1 MQLPPVRRLI
11 WKTIAYLWFI
21 NLITNPEKIGAMR
34 FNSIPFIL
42 LLLAGI
48 LFCNSCNRTPYYGPD
63 IYVPD
68 TTFKVVG
75 YLSTGNFDKIDALE
89 LDKLTYLN
97 IAFANPDADGNL
109 VAELTAD
116 IKPVVQKGHDL
127 NLKVFISLA
136 GGGRPDTVIWNNLL
150 KPENR
155 SAFIKKLVAYVEE
168 NNLDG
173 VDVDIEG
180 NLLPYLDNNYNPFVL
195 ELRKALHAKGK
206 GITAALG
213 AVGFHEAVGQE
224 ALEAYD
230 FINVMVYDKTGI
242 WRPHDIGPHSPYS
255 YATDAIKF
263 WTIDRK
269 IPPERITLGVPF
281 YGFDFTPPARYI
293 SYAEIIRENKGYAY
307 HDSVGTRYYYNGIP
321 TMVKKTEL
329 AKKTLGGVM
338 IWEIAYDTTGDL
350 SLMKALYQTLE
361 AGNCQVRTFFRD
373 EDGDGFGDMSRPIQA
388 CEAPEGYVANMDD
401 RDDKN
406 PRVH

>member
-1 MQLPPVRRLI
+1 MKLRPDDHLTLI
-11 WKTIAYLWFI
+11 LCT
-21 NLITNPEKIGAMR
+21 
-34 FNSIPFIL
+34 
-42 LLLAGI
+42 I
-48 LFCNSCNRTPYYGPD
+48 LFACASCAERTPVYGPD
-63 IYVPD
+63 IYLPD

-75 YLSTGNFDKIDALE
+75 YLSTGNFNDLDSIE

-97 IAFANPDADGNL
+97 IAFGNPDAEGNLIADGN
-109 VAELTAD
+109 AD
-116 IKPVVQKGHDL
+116 IKPVVQRGHDL

-136 GGGRPDTVIWNNLL
+136 GGGRPDTVIWNSLL
-150 KPENR
+150 QPKNR

-173 VDVDIEG
+173 IDVDIEG
-180 NLLPYLDNNYNPFVL
+180 NLLPYLENNYNPFVL

-213 AVGFHEAVGQE
+213 AVGFHAAVGQE

-242 WRPHDIGPHSPYS
+242 WRPDDIGPHSPYS

-293 SYAEIIRENKGYAY
+293 SYSEIIKENVAYAY
-307 HDSVGTRYYYNGIP
+307 QDSVGRRFYYNGIP
-321 TMVKKTEL
+321 MIAKKSEL
-329 AKKTLGGVM
+329 AKNNLGGIM
-338 IWEIAYDTTGDL
+338 IWELASDKPGDL
-350 SLMKALYQTLE
+350 SLLRAISQTLQ
-361 AGNCQVRTFFRD
+361 AGNCPVSTFFKD
-373 EDGDGFGDMSRPIQA
+373 EDGDGFGDMTRPVQA
-388 CEAPEGYVANMDD
+388 CTAPEGYVANMSDKDD
-401 RDDKN
+401 AKAL
-406 PRVH
+406 VH